1 MQSFPKMVKIRQIFE
16 DAKLDNPIKFLQ
28 EELDRIG
35 LEDKIVPD
43 MRIAITA
50 GSRGIDKYPLILS
63 AIVEKVKAV
72 GGEPFIVPAMGSHGG
87 ATPRGQ
93 ITVLENLGI
102 TEESV
107 GAPIISSME
116 TVKIGEINDGTPVYI
131 DKNALSSDGIIVVN
145 RVKPHTDFKG
155 EIESGLYK
163 MMAIGLGKQR
173 GAQTI
178 HSHFTKGYHELI
190 PAIGEFIL
198 KNSPVIMGVALVEDA
213 YHKLSIIRA
222 LEPDEFRQEEELLE
236 RAKEMLARL
245 PFKEID
251 VLVVEEIGK
260 NISGV
265 GMDTNVTGRFW
276 MPGEDDP
283 RAPEIK
289 RIVVLNL
296 TEETHGNALGIG
308 LADLTTKRVFSNI
321 NYEEMYVNGL
331 TQGTTDPS
339 KIPPFRPND
348 RDAIETAIKI
358 SGVKE
363 PNKVKLVRI
372 KNTLDLDEIWI
383 SEELLKILEKKDLS
397 GRIEVL
403 GKLSNMRFNIVGN
416 MVK

>member
-16 DAKLDNPIKFLQ
+16 DAKLDNPIKVLQ

-63 AIVEKVKAV
+63 AIVEEVKAV

-155 EIESGLYK
+155 GIESGLYK

-190 PAIGEFIL
+190 PSIGEFIL

-403 GKLSNMRFNIVGN
+403 GKLSNMRFDIVGN